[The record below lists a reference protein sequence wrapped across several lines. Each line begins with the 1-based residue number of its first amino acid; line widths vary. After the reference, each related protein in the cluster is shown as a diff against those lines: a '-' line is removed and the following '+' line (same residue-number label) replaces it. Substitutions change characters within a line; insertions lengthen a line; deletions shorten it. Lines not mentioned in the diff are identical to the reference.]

1 MKRSVAQAASSDVSD
16 AQLIA
21 RCVVADDRH
30 AFAEL
35 VKRHQSAVR
44 ACLRRLTAGNA
55 ALADDLAQDTFV
67 LAWRNLKSFRQEA
80 RFSTWLYRI
89 ATNCWL
95 AHVRKRHEELLGD
108 RDAELAGDCAQ
119 AGEAPERGGGDHA
132 AATTMKIDLERALAQ
147 LPEAERAALVQCYH
161 NDLSHEEAAY
171 VLGCPV
177 GTVKTHILRGK
188 QKLRVALA
196 AWAPTAVTR
205 TP

>member
-1 MKRSVAQAASSDVSD
+1 MPASPSYEVPD
-16 AQLIA
+16 AKLIA
-21 RCVVADDRH
+21 RCIVADDRH

-35 VKRHQSAVR
+35 VKRHQSSVR
-44 ACLRRLTAGNA
+44 ACLRKLTAGNH

-95 AHVRKRHEELLGD
+95 AQARKRREELLGE
-108 RDAELAGDCAQ
+108 RDVDVSDDEADDSAVGG
-119 AGEAPERGGGDHA
+119 GEGGDHA
-132 AATTMKIDLERALAQ
+132 AAATMRIDLERAMARLS
-147 LPEAERAALVQCYH
+147 EAERAAIVQCYH

-171 VLGCPV
+171 VLGWPV

-188 QKLRVALA
+188 QKLKAALG
-196 AWAPTAVTR
+196 AWAPPASTR

>member
-1 MKRSVAQAASSDVSD
+1 MASPPVSD

-21 RCVVADDRH
+21 RCLVGDDRH
-30 AFAEL
+30 AFTEL

-44 ACLRRLTAGNA
+44 ACLRKLTTGNH
-55 ALADDLAQDTFV
+55 ALADDLAQETFV

-95 AHVRKRHEELLGD
+95 MHARKRQEELLGD
-108 RDAELAGDCAQ
+108 RDATLADL
-119 AGEAPERGGGDHA
+119 ETDTMSHLSETVGDHA
-132 AATTMKIDLERALAQ
+132 RSASLKLDLERAMGMLSA
-147 LPEAERAALVQCYH
+147 PERAALVQCYH

-177 GTVKTHILRGK
+177 GTVKTHVFRAK
-188 QKLRVALA
+188 QKLKVALS
-196 AWAPTAVTR
+196 AWAPEASR
-205 TP
+205 KI

>member
-1 MKRSVAQAASSDVSD
+1 MPATESHDVPD

-21 RCVVADDRH
+21 RCIVADDRH

-35 VKRHQSAVR
+35 VKRHQSSVR
-44 ACLRRLTAGNA
+44 ACLRKLTAGNH

-95 AHVRKRHEELLGD
+95 AQARKRHEELLGE
-108 RDAELAGDCAQ
+108 RDDEI
-119 AGEAPERGGGDHA
+119 GEDEADAVAPGFGEGADHA
-132 AATTMKIDLERALAQ
+132 ATATMKIDLERAIARLSD
-147 LPEAERAALVQCYH
+147 AERAAIVQCYH

-171 VLGCPV
+171 VLGWPV

-188 QKLRVALA
+188 QKLKAALA
-196 AWAPTAVTR
+196 AWAPATSTR

>member
-1 MKRSVAQAASSDVSD
+1 MAASPSHDVPD

-21 RCVVADDRH
+21 RCIVADDRH

-35 VKRHQSAVR
+35 VKRHQSSVR
-44 ACLRRLTAGNA
+44 ACLRKLTAGNH

-95 AHVRKRHEELLGD
+95 AQARKRREELLGE
-108 RDAELAGDCAQ
+108 RDGDVADDDTDDS
-119 AGEAPERGGGDHA
+119 AAASGEGGDHA
-132 AATTMKIDLERALAQ
+132 AAATMKIDLERAMARLSD
-147 LPEAERAALVQCYH
+147 AERAAIVQCYH

-171 VLGCPV
+171 VLGWPV

-188 QKLRVALA
+188 QKLKRALA
-196 AWAPTAVTR
+196 AWAPAASTR
-205 TP
+205 SP